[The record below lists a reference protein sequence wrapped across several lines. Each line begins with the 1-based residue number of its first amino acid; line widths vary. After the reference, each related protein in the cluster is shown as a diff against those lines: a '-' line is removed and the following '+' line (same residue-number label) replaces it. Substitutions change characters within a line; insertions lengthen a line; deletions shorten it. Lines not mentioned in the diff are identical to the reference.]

1 MSPSPAPTPC
11 VNPVVGGTCIER
23 RLEEEGNGSSN
34 GEADRRVL
42 FCRRREELR
51 EGAGGAEAGGRQ
63 LPYDV
68 DVKCSCDGT
77 RVFGVNG
84 SGCVWTDS
92 CTCTPGATVPY
103 LATCNPCG

>member
-1 MSPSPAPTPC
+1 M
-11 VNPVVGGTCIER
+11 VGGTGCGER
-23 RLEEEGNGSSN
+23 RLEAEGT
-34 GEADRRVL
+34 GEADSRVL
-42 FCRRREELR
+42 VFCRRLEELR